1 MHVFF
6 WLVDHQMVTLAY
18 ILCAALG
25 VISGLL
31 VLVIAQVAWWPIA
44 RRRLRRQIAAL
55 EQESDRKRQERD
67 RLVALWA
74 SMPR

>member
-1 MHVFF
+1 MQIFM
-6 WLVDHQMVTLAY
+6 WLVNHHMVSLAY
-18 ILCAALG
+18 LLCAASG
-25 VISGLL
+25 VIVGVV

-55 EQESDRKRQERD
+55 EHEVDRKRQERD